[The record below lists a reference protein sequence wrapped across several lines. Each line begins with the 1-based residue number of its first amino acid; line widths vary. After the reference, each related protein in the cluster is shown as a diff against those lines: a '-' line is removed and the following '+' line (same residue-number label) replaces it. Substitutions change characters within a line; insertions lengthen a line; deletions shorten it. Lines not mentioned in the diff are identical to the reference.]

1 MVLPWSRKGVTTS
14 RVCALATT
22 GTISKLTPEP
32 RQPSTHC
39 CNKGRSSHSISWKQR
54 SKFGSTRRCQVDE
67 RRVLMTSGRRRFLCD
82 ISNCGDL
89 MPGAEG
95 GVAYGTVL
103 VGGEAMAAELEVV
116 VDAGV
121 GGQELLGVAR

>member
-1 MVLPWSRKGVTTS
+1 MECPALPCDQPPAPICTS
-14 RVCALATT
+14 NVVSSGDRIRATDPAD
-22 GTISKLTPEP
+22 GAMIWMMS
-32 RQPSTHC
+32 
-39 CNKGRSSHSISWKQR
+39 
-54 SKFGSTRRCQVDE
+54 FGEYGAWRCQVDE